1 MKRAGDALR
10 QAFMSRDEYECLREE
25 EKVWGRMAKPL
36 ALGAAVVLGTAVLI
50 AAIIFMDILFS
61 FTGKRWLSCQRERL
75 EPLPIDV
82 KDVMGDSRASYL
94 LTEEEAAEYFKI
106 VVFLPTAIIFSV
118 AVIYL
123 VSGMAVV
130 YTAPRRH
137 IFLRAVENNCC
148 ASKRG
153 GVRCLA
159 TLNISFLV
167 VFALLALFLGSSIL
181 TIQTECSI
189 PLFGCYEVAC
199 WGLVFLFG
207 GTAFFLNRKA
217 AIIMD
222 EGEYFGSRTVGV
234 ELLEASPVSPAELE
248 RRVSAGFRSWMGS
261 SILSSSDDEDAH
273 EIRGLDDA
281 WDVEHAKPF
290 DLPMALNGA
299 RSSRLSDDARP

>member
-153 GVRCLA
+153 KCLRCA
-159 TLNISFLV
+159 VPCNIKYFLSCCLC
-167 VFALLALFLGSSIL
+167 FAG
-181 TIQTECSI
+181 TIPWFQYIDHS
-189 PLFGCYEVAC
+189 
-199 WGLVFLFG
+199 
-207 GTAFFLNRKA
+207 
-217 AIIMD
+217 D
-222 EGEYFGSRTVGV
+222 
-234 ELLEASPVSPAELE
+234 
-248 RRVSAGFRSWMGS
+248 RVLHTTIWV
-261 SILSSSDDEDAH
+261 L
-273 EIRGLDDA
+273 
-281 WDVEHAKPF
+281 
-290 DLPMALNGA
+290 
-299 RSSRLSDDARP
+299 